1 MKIQKGKL
9 STSNVVVIG
18 VLLVLLYLVMPTDS
32 RKKSSGANT
41 TEGAEVA
48 AQQSPASVIEPTPAT
63 RPENPAASS
72 STVAEASI
80 DTPQQLAMRPILEI
94 DEHRLQVLMTEN
106 PFRTSAV
113 LDASDSR
120 SRDASESTT
129 EIAESASSPSA
140 PVELQ
145 PTKISLIYT
154 SSRGT
159 EAAILNDQIVY
170 PGSRTMDNARVLSVH
185 PGGVALQRDH
195 SPSVDS
201 M

>member
-32 RKKSSGANT
+32 RKKSSAANT
-41 TEGAEVA
+41 TESAEVA
-48 AQQSPASVIEPTPAT
+48 AQQSPPSVIEPTPAT
-63 RPENPAASS
+63 RLENPAASS
-72 STVAEASI
+72 SAVAEAGN
-80 DTPQQLAMRPILEI
+80 DAPHQLAMRPILEI

-120 SRDASESTT
+120 SRDASDSPP
-129 EIAESASSPSA
+129 EITESASSPSA

-145 PTKISLIYT
+145 PARISLIYT

-185 PGGVALQRDH
+185 PGGIALQRNN
-195 SPSVDS
+195 SPSIDS